1 MPRRIVLFVAI
12 AFAAAALF
20 VRLGIWQLHRL
31 GERRALNALVASRL
45 DSAVIDAS
53 RFHRDTVGARYRRAR
68 VVGIPDYQHEVV
80 VAARTHQG
88 SPGVNL
94 LTPVRPAGND
104 TAILVNRG
112 WVYSPDGASVQQER
126 WHDRDTVWTGF
137 LEILPASSGRGG
149 AVTDTGPV
157 FRLDR
162 TEVAS
167 RIPYPIAPVYLIA
180 VEDSA
185 AARLDTV
192 PASERIARLSPPP
205 LDEGPHL
212 SYAIQWFFFATVAI
226 VGAVVVMFRIRQPQ
240 EKSRR

>member
-1 MPRRIVLFVAI
+1 MPRRILLFAAI
-12 AFAAAALF
+12 AFVAAALF
-20 VRLGIWQLHRL
+20 VRLGFWQLHRL

-45 DSAVIDAS
+45 DSAIVDAS
-53 RFHRDTVGARYRRAR
+53 RFASDTLGARYRRAR
-68 VVGIPDYQHEVV
+68 VAGTPDYQHEVV

-94 LTPVRPAGND
+94 LTPVRPSGRD

-126 WHDRDTVWTGF
+126 WQDRDTVWTGF
-137 LEILPASSGRGG
+137 LEILPSSVERRGPS
-149 AVTDTGPV
+149 TDTGPL

-162 TEVAS
+162 ARIAS
-167 RIPYPIAPVYLIA
+167 RIPYPIAPVYLVA

-185 AARLDTV
+185 AARFDTV

-212 SYAIQWFFFATVAI
+212 SYAIQWFCFAAVAI
-226 VGAVVVMFRIRQPQ
+226 VGAVVVMIRVRQPQ
-240 EKSRR
+240 EQPRR